1 MAAEPGRLTKR
12 TVDAL
17 KPGETAWDGGD
28 SSVKGFGVRRQR
40 RDRVYMLKYRI
51 AGRQRWYIIGPHG
64 SPWTVESARTEAKR
78 LLGKVAKQDD
88 PAATRAQTKAAG
100 TVAELCD
107 LYLADAPNRVLRKTG
122 QPKKAST
129 LATDRGR
136 IERHIKPLLGRTPV
150 TAVTQDDIK
159 RFLADVANG
168 ATAADIRRMPE
179 RGEPTEEIKDAGHK
193 VTYSN
198 AIKPRGRAI
207 VEGGEGTA
215 TRTVGLLGGIFAYAV
230 EKGMR
235 PDNPVRGVARYK
247 DRASKRY
254 LSAAEL
260 AKLGEALA
268 KAERDGDSKAAIAAI
283 RLLILTGARK
293 SEILAARRQWIDMA
307 RGYLHLPDSKTGE
320 KLVPLGAPA
329 LAVIAALPRVEGN
342 PYLLPGD
349 KEGMHY
355 IGLPK
360 AWERIRSRA
369 GLGDVRLHDL
379 RHAFASVGASGG
391 DSLLV
396 IGALLG
402 HHDAKT
408 TQRYAHLQ
416 DDPIRAAANRISG
429 TIAAAMAGK
438 SASVMPIET
447 RKRLRS

>member
-1 MAAEPGRLTKR
+1 MIAEPRRLTKR

-28 SSVKGFGVRRQR
+28 GSVKGFGVRRQR

-51 AGRQRWYIIGPHG
+51 AGRQRWYVIGPHG
-64 SPWTVESARTEAKR
+64 SPWTVEGARKEAKR
-78 LLGKVAKQDD
+78 LLGQVAKDSD

-107 LYLADAPNRVLRKTG
+107 LYLADAPTRVLRKTG

-129 LATDRGR
+129 LATDHGR
-136 IERHIKPLLGRTPV
+136 IERHIKPLLGRMPV
-150 TAVTQDDIK
+150 TAITRLDVEHL
-159 RFLADVANG
+159 LADVAAG
-168 ATAADIRRMPE
+168 KTAADVKT
-179 RGEPTEEIKDAGHK
+179 G
-193 VTYSN
+193 
-198 AIKPRGRAI
+198 PRGRAI

-235 PDNPVRGVARYK
+235 PDNPVRGVTRYK

-268 KAERDGDSKAAIAAI
+268 AVERDGENKTAITAI

-293 SEILAARRQWIDMA
+293 SEILAARRQWIDTA

-342 PYLLPGD
+342 PYLLPGEKD
-349 KEGMHY
+349 GMHY

-360 AWERIRSRA
+360 AWKRIRARA
-369 GLGDVRLHDL
+369 GLNDVRLHDL

-391 DSLLV
+391 DSLLI

-402 HHDAKT
+402 HRDAKT

-416 DDPIRAAANRISG
+416 DDPVRAAANRISG

-438 SASVMPIET
+438 PAASVVNLKG
-447 RKRLRS
+447 RKR

>member
-1 MAAEPGRLTKR
+1 MAEPKRLTKR

-17 KPGETAWDGGD
+17 RPGATAWDGGD
-28 SSVKGFGVRRQR
+28 GGVKGFGVRRQR

-51 AGRQRWYIIGPHG
+51 AGRQRWYVIGSHG
-64 SPWTVESARTEAKR
+64 SPWTVESARKEAKR
-78 LLGKVAKQDD
+78 LLGQVAKSKD

-107 LYLADAPNRVLRKTG
+107 LYLTDAPTRVVRKMG

-129 LATDRGR
+129 LATDQGR
-136 IERHIKPLLGRTPV
+136 IERHIKPLLGRMPV
-150 TAVTQDDIK
+150 TAVTRQDVE
-159 RFLADVANG
+159 RFLADVAAG
-168 ATAADIRRMPE
+168 KTAVDVKT
-179 RGEPTEEIKDAGHK
+179 G
-193 VTYSN
+193 
-198 AIKPRGRAI
+198 PRGRAI
-207 VEGGEGTA
+207 VEGGEGAA
-215 TRTVGLLGGIFAYAV
+215 TRTAGLLGGIFSYAV

-235 PDNPVRGVARYK
+235 PDNPVRGVTRYK

-254 LSAAEL
+254 LSAVEL

-268 KAERDGDSKAAIAAI
+268 GGDGENQIAIAAI
-283 RLLILTGARK
+283 RLLILTGCRK
-293 SEILAARRQWIDMA
+293 SEILAARREWVDME

-349 KEGMHY
+349 KKGMHY
-355 IGLPK
+355 VGLPK
-360 AWERIRSRA
+360 AWERIRGRA
-369 GLGDVRLHDL
+369 GLADVRLHDL

-402 HHDAKT
+402 HRNSKT

-416 DDPIRAAANRISG
+416 DDPLRAAADRISS
-429 TIAAAMAGK
+429 TIAAALAGK
-438 SASVMPIET
+438 PAAQVVKL
-447 RKRLRS
+447 KRARR